1 MATLWRAAALLGAC
15 AAPAS
20 AWPTTRRHHTPPTS
34 PHLDPQSL
42 LLAQQRSQHSA
53 PACAAAINDRNGTIA
68 TTGFIAAEAFGVS
81 PDKPPGTPID
91 NAPPLR
97 EAISCFHQV
106 FIPAGDFNVNSTL
119 VFADEFGPGSGISI
133 GQMVR
138 LRGVSHEKPP
148 RTMLHS
154 DNTSGP
160 VVQLGSWS
168 AKYSSGAACK
178 PSPHPGVY
186 ITLTQLP
193 HRLPRAPCHLR
204 AVHRRAGHCDIQ
216 RELLS
221 GGGLSVQ
228 VGGGHGRARRGG
240 DARHRLLLAL
250 VRGVGV
256 QRGCAARRLVEVESG
271 HAAVRYHAWR
281 ALAPRL
287 RSVSATAL
295 PSAFSKV

>member
-20 AWPTTRRHHTPPTS
+20 AWPTTRRHHPPPTR
-34 PHLDPQSL
+34 PHLDPESL
-42 LLAQQRSQHSA
+42 LLAQQQSQHSA

-106 FIPAGDFNVNSTL
+106 FIGSGDFNVNSTL

-178 PSPHPGVY
+178 AQPP
-186 ITLTQLP
+186 
-193 HRLPRAPCHLR
+193 
-204 AVHRRAGHCDIQ
+204 
-216 RELLS
+216 
-221 GGGLSVQ
+221 
-228 VGGGHGRARRGG
+228 
-240 DARHRLLLAL
+240 
-250 VRGVGV
+250 
-256 QRGCAARRLVEVESG
+256 ARRLRYPN
-271 HAAVRYHAWR
+271 AAATQTTSS
-281 ALAPRL
+281 ASPSPGSTSAC
-287 RSVSATAL
+287 RSSPPPA
-295 PSAFSKV
+295 

>member
-1 MATLWRAAALLGAC
+1 MVTLWRAAALLGAC

-20 AWPTTRRHHTPPTS
+20 AWPTTRRRHPPPTR
-34 PHLDPQSL
+34 PHLDPESV

-106 FIPAGDFNVNSTL
+106 FIGPGDFNVNTTL

-178 PSPHPGVY
+178 AQPPPRRLHYPNAAAAQTTSSASPSPGS
-186 ITLTQLP
+186 TS
-193 HRLPRAPCHLR
+193 AC
-204 AVHRRAGHCDIQ
+204 
-216 RELLS
+216 
-221 GGGLSVQ
+221 
-228 VGGGHGRARRGG
+228 
-240 DARHRLLLAL
+240 
-250 VRGVGV
+250 
-256 QRGCAARRLVEVESG
+256 
-271 HAAVRYHAWR
+271 
-281 ALAPRL
+281 
-287 RSVSATAL
+287 RSSPPPA
-295 PSAFSKV
+295 